1 MVASSPLALAIGQLY
16 TLRDLHPP
24 DSAARADLSAA
35 ALGLGRWHDRPAD
48 RPAIVARAVAAVRQW
63 GAASRAEALESALRA
78 LTD

>member
-35 ALGLGRWHDRPAD
+35 ALGIGRWHDRPAD
-48 RPAIVARAVAAVRQW
+48 AVRQW